1 MPGSLSGGM
10 GIHVWNVSREQA
22 RLGHDVTVFC
32 PLREAETVDDVTF
45 EPWEYHIPKFQTELA
60 CHIETAKRTVAR
72 LFKRKDWPDI
82 LHCHE
87 WDSAPVVSDLALYT
101 GLPWVSTLHISN
113 TLNSGYMTPYFTETV
128 CWYLWWE
135 QMMLRSADANIS
147 ISHHYA
153 DWMRLFSQGKPI
165 HVVPNGVKVEDFQ
178 NGVTREKPDNRTLA
192 FFHGRLVL
200 QKGIDLM
207 VEAAK
212 QRDDILW
219 VIAGPLAG
227 SDDGRRLEDGLLDD
241 LYKLEKQGRIILPGM
256 ISQTEVGAWLRACDV
271 AVYPHHRA
279 PFDLSVLE
287 ALACGAQVVT
297 TGVDAIAEYANT
309 DNAFLCKPTAKS
321 LLEAI
326 DDSKHIRKKD
336 VAKSVAKYTWENA
349 TKAVL
354 KVYEGLIYGEKNN
367 AEPERAYQ

>member
-1 MPGSLSGGM
+1 
-10 GIHVWNVSREQA
+10 
-22 RLGHDVTVFC
+22 
-32 PLREAETVDDVTF
+32 
-45 EPWEYHIPKFQTELA
+45 
-60 CHIETAKRTVAR
+60 
-72 LFKRKDWPDI
+72 
-82 LHCHE
+82 
-87 WDSAPVVSDLALYT
+87 
-101 GLPWVSTLHISN
+101 
-113 TLNSGYMTPYFTETV
+113 
-128 CWYLWWE
+128 
-135 QMMLRSADANIS
+135 MLRSADANIS